1 MEVWYHDLDDK
12 LPMGNVRK
20 CTLEELLRGSDVV
33 TVHVDG
39 RESNRNLIG
48 EEEFQTMKRGV
59 VFLNLSRGFVVDVDG
74 PYPREILSDLEAIP
88 HTVRV
93 RPVY

>member
-1 MEVWYHDLDDK
+1 
-12 LPMGNVRK
+12 MGNVRK

-48 EEEFQTMKRGV
+48 EEEFQTMKRG
-59 VFLNLSRGFVVDVDG
+59 S
-74 PYPREILSDLEAIP
+74 SSS
-88 HTVRV
+88 T
-93 RPVY
+93 